1 MSWWTN
7 KRDRA
12 EAAAKKSAQESL
24 DAVNGMDANE
34 KAALWT
40 VVAVAVAVCG
50 ALFVVWRLLH

>member
-7 KRDRA
+7 KRDNA
-12 EAAAKKSAQESL
+12 EAAARKSAQESL

-50 ALFVVWRLLH
+50 ALFVVWRMFN